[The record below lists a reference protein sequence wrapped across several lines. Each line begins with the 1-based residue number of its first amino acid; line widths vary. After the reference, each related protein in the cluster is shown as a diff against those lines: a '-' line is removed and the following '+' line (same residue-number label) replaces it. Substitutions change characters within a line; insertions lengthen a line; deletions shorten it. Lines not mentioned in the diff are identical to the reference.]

1 LILFVFS
8 STFKVLMIFQHY
20 TKIIALFLL
29 AVMVAGSCV
38 MGTAPE
44 PALPSVQGQS
54 TQPSVSEIKRALAT
68 LALTTGISGVGWIVA
83 GARVDA

>member
-1 LILFVFS
+1 LIFVFP
-8 STFKVLMIFQHY
+8 STFKVPMIFRY
-20 TKIIALFLL
+20 YSKIIAISG
-29 AVMVAGSCV
+29 VMVAGSCV

-54 TQPSVSEIKRALAT
+54 TQPTVSEIKRALAT
-68 LALTTGISGVGWIVA
+68 LALTTGISGAGWIVA